1 MQGRG
6 IPYVRGGQKDPVK
19 PVEEVTVIS
28 WPAGQAPE
36 VDRRTHGEDQG
47 KMLSCGKVQGLDRN
61 SGTWQSLL

>member
-36 VDRRTHGEDQG
+36 VDRRTHGGRPG
-47 KMLSCGKVQGLDRN
+47 KDVVMWESARTGQK
-61 SGTWQSLL
+61 